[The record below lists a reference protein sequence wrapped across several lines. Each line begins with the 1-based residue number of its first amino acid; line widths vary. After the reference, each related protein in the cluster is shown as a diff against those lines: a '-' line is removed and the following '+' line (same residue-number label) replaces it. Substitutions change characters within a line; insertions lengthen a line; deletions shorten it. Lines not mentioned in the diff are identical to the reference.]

1 MLIGWIL
8 SIYARKGV
16 LAALRRLQGISEG
29 AAILTARIV
38 RYAVLL
44 LGIGTAFAFL
54 GAYIQPLL
62 AVGLIVAA
70 VIFLALRGISAN
82 FAAGVVLQ
90 TRHPLKVGDEI
101 EAGDYIGRVRE
112 LNGRSVVITTR
123 DGRTVHV
130 PNSLLLE
137 EPLVNHS
144 EWGRRRS
151 EVQVRF
157 RATSTIEAVTDVVL
171 TTLGTVAGLQPEH
184 PPAVI
189 VRTIEAERISVAV
202 QFWHAPADDV
212 AASSRVVAALGSAL
226 AAMGVEA
233 VVTSDRPAEPLTPP
247 PPL

>member
-1 MLIGWIL
+1 MLVGWIL

-54 GAYIQPLL
+54 GASIQPFL

-82 FAAGVVLQ
+82 FAAGIVLQ

-144 EWGRRRS
+144 ELGRRRS

-157 RATSTIEAVTDVVL
+157 RSTTPLAAVTDVAL
-171 TTLGTVAGLQPEH
+171 TALGTVAGLRPEH

-189 VRTIEAERISVAV
+189 VRTIEPERISLTV

-212 AASSRVVAALGSAL
+212 AATSRVVAALGAAL
-226 AAMGVEA
+226 TDAGVDA
-233 VVTSDRPAEPLTPP
+233 VVTSEKPVEPLTPP